1 MKVQNMQ
8 DIKNRGENMQDLEY
22 IKNFSKIN
30 ISKICRKNRIN
41 RSNLYNGKSTRRN
54 ERLVR
59 EEIESEIAK
68 LYIKEDEN
76 GEY

>member
-1 MKVQNMQ
+1 MKVQNIQ

-41 RSNLYNGKSTRRN
+41 RSNLCNGKSTRRN